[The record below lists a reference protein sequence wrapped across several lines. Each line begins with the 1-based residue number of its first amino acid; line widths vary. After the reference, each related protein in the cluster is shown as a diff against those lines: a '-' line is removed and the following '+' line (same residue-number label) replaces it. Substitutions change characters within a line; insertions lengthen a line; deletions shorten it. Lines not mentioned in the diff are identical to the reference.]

1 MPEAADAATVSTV
14 DIRTVHVW
22 PDRVHGDDAGYRAV
36 GERQFATIL
45 GIAPVRAATGRQMT
59 GDEYTTANGTSRRTV
74 LAAGVIGAAGLVGA
88 ATLLGRRLP
97 GRASHGP
104 RRAAPVSA
112 SPTPASPDPIPT
124 SAATAPETPD
134 RARVVA
140 EVAVQVAAQLAG
152 TRKTRRSRCSTA

>member
-1 MPEAADAATVSTV
+1 MPSAAGTGDDRGSQEGGTGLPVPEAADAASVSTV

-74 LAAGVIGAAGLVGA
+74 LAAGVIGAAGLVGRPPCWVGDSPA
-88 ATLLGRRLP
+88 GRP
-97 GRASHGP
+97 TDP
-104 RRAAPVSA
+104 DAPH
-112 SPTPASPDPIPT
+112 
-124 SAATAPETPD
+124 
-134 RARVVA
+134 R
-140 EVAVQVAAQLAG
+140 
-152 TRKTRRSRCSTA
+152 